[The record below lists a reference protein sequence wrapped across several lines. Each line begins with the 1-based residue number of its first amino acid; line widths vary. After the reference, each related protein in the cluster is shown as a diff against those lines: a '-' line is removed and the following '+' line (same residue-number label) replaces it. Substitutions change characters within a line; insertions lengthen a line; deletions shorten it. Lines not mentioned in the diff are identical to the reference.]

1 MKPYSRPSIYGQST
15 DHIRGREKECEG
27 KRGGAYKIMDIITVG
42 LYLVVI
48 DILDIY
54 KRNIWVGLG
63 DLE

>member
-1 MKPYSRPSIYGQST
+1 
-15 DHIRGREKECEG
+15 
-27 KRGGAYKIMDIITVG
+27 MDIITVG

-54 KRNIWVGLG
+54 KRNIWFGLG